1 MNVKPAKEKETE
13 GPQEIMLSKIIEA
26 MVSNQ
31 NKLMIR
37 LDPSNMSL
45 EEYIQS
51 YLPSQMQKEKGCRRL
66 RKKKAKKNLRQQ
78 WSIIIMLRPISRRLN
93 YSEIGRKLID
103 VQPLPP
109 VNGSVYFKG

>member
-1 MNVKPAKEKETE
+1 MVGLYLLVQEK
-13 GPQEIMLSKIIEA
+13 IMLSKIVETIHR
-26 MVSNQ
+26 NQ
-31 NKLMIR
+31 NILLTG

-103 VQPLPP
+103 IQPLPP
-109 VNGSVYFKG
+109 VNGLHYFKE